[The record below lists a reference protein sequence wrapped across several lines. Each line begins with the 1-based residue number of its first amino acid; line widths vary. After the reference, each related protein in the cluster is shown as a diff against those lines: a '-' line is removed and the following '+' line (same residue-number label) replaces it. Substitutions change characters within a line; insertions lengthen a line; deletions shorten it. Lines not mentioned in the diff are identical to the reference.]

1 MVSIG
6 ILEKKSD
13 CLGYLQKYL
22 SKKKKKSEVKKKKKR
37 NVYGDW
43 RDKWP
48 IKRDRWDRL
57 EPGQT
62 SIQRQAGAIPV
73 ANPRQSSLTSF
84 YVKGIMRPLLPTSRW
99 L

>member
-13 CLGYLQKYL
+13 WLGYLQKYL
-22 SKKKKKSEVKKKKKR
+22 SKKKSKVKKKKR

-48 IKRDRWDRL
+48 IKRGRWDRL

-62 SIQRQAGAIPV
+62 SIQRQAGACPC
-73 ANPRQSSLTSF
+73 
-84 YVKGIMRPLLPTSRW
+84 G
-99 L
+99 